1 MLRSNPLCAVAI
13 AMAYEGKLL
22 NRKALT
28 VSIKTRPQSNRPQDG
43 RETGEDRRGLGDFGR
58 VGMQDVD
65 DKGQAEG
72 SGKEGE
78 L

>member
-1 MLRSNPLCAVAI
+1 M
-13 AMAYEGKLL
+13 
-22 NRKALT
+22 
-28 VSIKTRPQSNRPQDG
+28 SIKTRPQSNRPQDG

-65 DKGQAEG
+65 DNGQAEG